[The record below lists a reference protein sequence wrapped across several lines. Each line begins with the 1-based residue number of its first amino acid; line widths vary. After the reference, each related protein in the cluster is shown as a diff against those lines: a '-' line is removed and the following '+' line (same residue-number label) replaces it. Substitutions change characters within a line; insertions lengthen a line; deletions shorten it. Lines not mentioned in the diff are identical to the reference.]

1 RVSLIVAD
9 LLVLCVTWHH
19 TYGTVKM
26 FRHVASQ
33 DKRSLASTL
42 LRDGTI
48 YFVTLLI
55 LNVLHV
61 IFTVTSF
68 PHLMQVAQVAEDS
81 FGAASV
87 LVQFLEPL
95 TAVLT
100 WRLLI
105 NLQEVKQGFGGSSH
119 SVTQVSDVLFQP
131 RTEGNVET
139 FIGSLGVQISFLG
152 DGSEDGDTY
161 ES

>member
-1 RVSLIVAD
+1 
-9 LLVLCVTWHH
+9 
-19 TYGTVKM
+19 M

-61 IFTVTSF
+61 IFTVTS
-68 PHLMQVAQVAEDS
+68 VAEDS